1 MRYRSPFKSIY
12 ARFAMIFIGIWWLL
26 NALTFGV
33 MMRLLSG
40 SILISFPQV
49 LLKFKDEMRMVR
61 EMTGLVF
68 LLSTLLG
75 TVLILLAVRGI
86 VRPIRKLSLASKEI
100 ARGDFDIELQPASRD
115 EIGQLIADFNHMARS
130 LKGIDLLRKDF
141 VANVSHEF
149 KTPITAIRG
158 YARLISDGGLDS
170 GQLREYGQM
179 IADESQRLALLSASL
194 LRLSEL
200 DSQMIVEQEAFSLDE
215 QIRKAVLLLEIQ
227 WSKKEICFDLDLV
240 PISIMASAHLLQ
252 EVWLNLIDNAI
263 KFSPYGSEIRIAL
276 TRQEGFALVEVTDHG
291 TGIKPEDKPHI
302 FERFFKGDKARSQEG
317 NGLGLV
323 IARKI
328 VESSGGTLTFSS
340 EWGQGSTFTVKL
352 TLSG

>member
-1 MRYRSPFKSIY
+1 
-12 ARFAMIFIGIWWLL
+12 
-26 NALTFGV
+26 
-33 MMRLLSG
+33 
-40 SILISFPQV
+40 
-49 LLKFKDEMRMVR
+49 
-61 EMTGLVF
+61 
-68 LLSTLLG
+68 
-75 TVLILLAVRGI
+75 
-86 VRPIRKLSLASKEI
+86 
-100 ARGDFDIELQPASRD
+100 
-115 EIGQLIADFNHMARS
+115 
-130 LKGIDLLRKDF
+130 
-141 VANVSHEF
+141 
-149 KTPITAIRG
+149 
-158 YARLISDGGLDS
+158 
-170 GQLREYGQM
+170 M